1 MIGSIIGLL
10 VMIALTTFMAALM
23 QLSAEVLAPKKILT
37 SAQKEVVRQYL
48 SGLPTTPIPPTE
60 AEAEAEAEISKL
72 LCELPRDSSGTYR
85 SGC

>member
-1 MIGSIIGLL
+1 MVGSIIGLL

-37 SAQKEVVRQYL
+37 SSQKAVIWQYRL
-48 SGLPTTPIPPTE
+48 GLPAAPPPV
-60 AEAEAEAEISKL
+60 AEVEAEISKL

>member
-37 SAQKEVVRQYL
+37 SSQKAVIFQYWR
-48 SGLPTTPIPPTE
+48 GLPAPPAVADPKPACMYIEPVPWFT
-60 AEAEAEAEISKL
+60 
-72 LCELPRDSSGTYR
+72 SGM
-85 SGC
+85 

>member
-37 SAQKEVVRQYL
+37 SAQKAVILQL
-48 SGLPTTPIPPTE
+48 KPSPP
-60 AEAEAEAEISKL
+60 AK
-72 LCELPRDSSGTYR
+72 SSPDQQCFSLAT
-85 SGC
+85 

>member
-37 SAQKEVVRQYL
+37 SAQKAVVRQYWL
-48 SGLPTTPIPPTE
+48 GLQTPLIPPTE
-60 AEAEAEAEISKL
+60 AEVEAEISKL

>member
-37 SAQKEVVRQYL
+37 SAQKAVVRQYWL
-48 SGLPTTPIPPTE
+48 GLQTPLTIPPTV
-60 AEAEAEAEISKL
+60 AEVEAEISKL

>member
-37 SAQKEVVRQYL
+37 SSQKAVILQYCA
-48 SGLPTTPIPPTE
+48 GLPAPPPTPPV
-60 AEAEAEAEISKL
+60 AEVEAEISKL
-72 LCELPRDSSGTYR
+72 LCELPRDSAGTYR

>member
-1 MIGSIIGLL
+1 MVGSIIGLL

-37 SAQKEVVRQYL
+37 SSQKAVIWQYRL
-48 SGLPTTPIPPTE
+48 GLPAPPPVSE
-60 AEAEAEAEISKL
+60 VEAEISKL

>member
-1 MIGSIIGLL
+1 MVGSIIGLL

-37 SAQKEVVRQYL
+37 SSQKAVILQYWR
-48 SGLPTTPIPPTE
+48 GLPAPPPTPPAI
-60 AEAEAEAEISKL
+60 AEVEAEISKL

>member
-23 QLSAEVLAPKKILT
+23 QLSAEVLAPRKTL
-37 SAQKEVVRQYL
+37 
-48 SGLPTTPIPPTE
+48 TE
-60 AEAEAEAEISKL
+60 AQVKVVKQYAMFFLDGESPDQTKVKEEIEECL
-72 LCELPRDSSGTYR
+72 ANLPRDSAGTYR